1 MAGCGADLT
10 TQPAISLSSACP
22 QAPDLFFCRLL
33 RLQPGDLMTPMRAV
47 LLAAALMHA
56 PFTLAAQ
63 EQDDSPWKAQVDLGL
78 VNTAGNTSTTTLAG
92 ADEIVYTTLPWTFT
106 QTFAVVYGRNEGVT
120 TAESYRAKL
129 RADRALSPRVTVF
142 GRGGWDRDEF
152 AGIKRRFEEDLGISY
167 EAVAAERTTLK
178 LEAGA
183 FAAQQ
188 RATLDGEN
196 NFYGARA
203 AATFKQMIGAKA
215 SFQQIAEFL
224 PNLKDTGD
232 LRIHS
237 ETALVAPLSRLFS
250 LKAAYVVDFDNQPEP
265 GFGETDRRLTTGLRV
280 TF

>member
-1 MAGCGADLT
+1 
-10 TQPAISLSSACP
+10 
-22 QAPDLFFCRLL
+22 
-33 RLQPGDLMTPMRAV
+33 MTVMRAI
-47 LLAAALMHA
+47 LFTAALIA
-56 PFTLAAQ
+56 TPPLLAAQ
-63 EQDDSPWKAQVDLGL
+63 EERESPWKAQVDLGL

-120 TAESYRAKL
+120 TAESYRARL
-129 RADRALSPRVTVF
+129 RADRTLSPRVTVF

-152 AGIKRRFEEDLGISY
+152 AGIERRFEEDLGLSY
-167 EAVAAERTTLK
+167 EAVAADRTSLK

-188 RATLDGEN
+188 RATMDGEN

-203 AATFKQMIGAKA
+203 AATFKQKIGAKA

-224 PNLKDTGD
+224 PNLKDTED

-237 ETALVAPLSRLFS
+237 ETAVVAPLSRLFS